1 MKARK
6 KFSSISQVLQQ
17 VAQLENKCRRINYL
31 LGYQSSDII
40 KVHKQ
45 FLILSNSLAIVFM
58 QYDLTHI
65 SLDLLKKAAEI
76 DVDLYKRG
84 GLEDRLWEGRLLTY
98 NNLAWLF
105 QRYLLYRE
113 SH

>member
-6 KFSSISQVLQQ
+6 KFTTISQALKQ
-17 VAQLENKCRRINYL
+17 VTQLENKCKRINYL
-31 LGYQSSDII
+31 LGYHSSDII
-40 KVHKQ
+40 KTHKQ
-45 FLILSNSLAIVFM
+45 FLILTNSLSIVFL

-98 NNLAWLF
+98 NNLAWVFL
-105 QRYLLYRE
+105 RYLLYRW
-113 SH
+113 SD